1 MDGWMGAIRLASLFA
16 LSLIF
21 CDAMQCTALRCNAL
35 RCAALRC
42 NALRCAALFFLP
54 ALPCACMCLCV
65 CVCGHESP
73 RPEKDMGRRILK
85 RKRRSSKQLCI

>member
-21 CDAMQCTALRCNAL
+21 CDAMQCT
-35 RCAALRC
+35 ALRC